1 MKIPILNKE
10 VENIILDDFIDEI
23 FTPEFTLKNLSNYG
37 VTARNL
43 QYWQEHDLLPNKQR
57 KTDENHKF
65 NFVELIWIQIICELR
80 SFRFPLTKIRNV
92 KNSLF
97 LKRTVLEFLGYT
109 EGDNTEEIIFKIF
122 PQLRG
127 QLKKKITHKELSEML
142 SGVSKYEKIPMLGLI
157 LYDFVMERRNH
168 KILVYNTGEIGIL
181 TSDNSS
187 MAIEAMKANENRT
200 YFSISIL
207 KLMSQ
212 FTNDIKH
219 MDYSLNYHLL
229 TKSELEVLLLVKL
242 NKFDSVKVHIKN
254 GEPFILEATENI
266 KVSKETR
273 LSEILLNGGYEQLE
287 IKTKDGVIAFSPKT
301 TKYFL

>member
-1 MKIPILNKE
+1 MT
-10 VENIILDDFIDEI
+10 F
-23 FTPEFTLKNLSNYG
+23 
-37 VTARNL
+37 
-43 QYWQEHDLLPNKQR
+43 
-57 KTDENHKF
+57 
-65 NFVELIWIQIICELR
+65 
-80 SFRFPLTKIRNV
+80 
-92 KNSLF
+92 
-97 LKRTVLEFLGYT
+97 
-109 EGDNTEEIIFKIF
+109 
-122 PQLRG
+122 
-127 QLKKKITHKELSEML
+127 
-142 SGVSKYEKIPMLGLI
+142 
-157 LYDFVMERRNH
+157 
-168 KILVYNTGEIGIL
+168 L

-242 NKFDSVKVHIKN
+242 NKFDSVKVHFKN